1 MKLDEIRER
10 LRTTGDLALI
20 KLPEVPKARFK
31 LLSGAHVEVVGDLN
45 PPPPEQPT
53 PLPTKVRLCYRCY
66 LPEAHE
72 AHRLDHTVGIDISED
87 TARRTLRHGH
97 LADDFLEDTD
107 GGPVLF
113 GHDFVPSLE
122 VDLCLC
128 GVEPSIASFEIGKK
142 LPSLPGGPSSYV
154 FARAQV
160 RPGDTD
166 VPLCGKC
173 VKILEG
179 MGFTADPF

>member
-1 MKLDEIRER
+1 MKLKEIRKR
-10 LRTTGDLALI
+10 ALA
-20 KLPEVPKARFK
+20 
-31 LLSGAHVEVVGDLN
+31 GDLN
-45 PPPPEQPT
+45 PPPREQPT

-72 AHRLDHTVGIDISED
+72 AHRLDHTVGGVDISED

-97 LADDFLEDTD
+97 LADDFLEDKD

-128 GVEPSIASFEIGKK
+128 GVEPSIARFEIGKK
-142 LPSLPGGPSSYV
+142 LPGGLRSYV

-160 RPGDTD
+160 RPGDKD

-173 VKILEG
+173 VKIMETI
-179 MGFTADPF
+179 GFTTNPF